1 MTENLSTITTTDA
14 LAALM
19 AKYQGAPFVT
29 VDTEFVRESTYW
41 PELCLIQISDGE
53 THGLID
59 PLAKDISLDPFF
71 ALMAD
76 ESCVKVFHAARQDLE
91 IIYAL
96 GNLIPAPLFDSQI
109 AAMVCGFGDSIA
121 YDKLV
126 KEVNGAFID
135 KTSRFT
141 DWSRRP
147 LSEQQ
152 LSYALADVTHLVDV
166 YLHLKERLESEGRTE
181 WLSSEMAILN
191 APETYDMPV
200 EDAWRKVKMRLR
212 KPRDLAVLQSIA
224 AWRETE
230 ARRVNK
236 PRGRI
241 LKDDGLLEISMQHPK
256 DAADLGKL
264 RAVPRGWGNSAQAQ
278 SLLKAAHAAYD
289 LDKSLLP
296 EMPKHKAL
304 PEGAAAAVDLLRVL
318 LKQISDAE
326 GVAAKILASTQ
337 DLERMAAEGPQANVP
352 ALNGWRMDVFGK
364 PALDLLEGRVAL
376 KYENGKVSVVTL

>member
-1 MTENLSTITTTDA
+1 MTEKLSTITTTDA

-19 AKYQGAPFVT
+19 AQYQGTPFVT

-41 PELCLIQISDGE
+41 PELCLIQISDGK

-59 PLAKDISLDPFF
+59 PLADGISLDPFF

-166 YLHLKERLESEGRTE
+166 YLHLKERLEDEGRTE

-191 APETYDMPV
+191 APETYDMPA

-241 LKDDGLLEISMQHPK
+241 LKDDGLLEIAMQHPK
-256 DAADLGKL
+256 DSADLGKL

-278 SLLKAAHAAYD
+278 GLLKAAHEAYG
-289 LDKSLLP
+289 LDKSQLP
-296 EMPKHKAL
+296 EMPKHKPL

-318 LKQISDAE
+318 LKQISEAE

-337 DLERMAAEGPQANVP
+337 DLERMAAEGPKANVP
-352 ALNGWRMDVFGK
+352 ALSGWRMDVFGK
-364 PALDLLEGRVAL
+364 AALDLLEGRVAL